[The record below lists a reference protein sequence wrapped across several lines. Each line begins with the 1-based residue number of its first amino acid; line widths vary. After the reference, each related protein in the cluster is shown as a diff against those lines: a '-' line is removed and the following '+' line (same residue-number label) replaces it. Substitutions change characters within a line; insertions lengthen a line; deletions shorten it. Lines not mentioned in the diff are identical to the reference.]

1 MLSII
6 IPVYNVE
13 LYLKECLDSVV
24 RQSLIDKEVIL
35 VNDGSTDSSALIC
48 QEYASKYSFIRY
60 ISQENQGLS
69 AARNTGLRYARGSY
83 ITFIDSDDIYL
94 SNSALEI
101 ALNKLEQYS
110 VDQVVFGVRTFYT
123 SEELLKLVQND
134 SVVEVLNSKEA
145 VRRIFTNQIS
155 ISVWNKIFKRE
166 QFEEIQFPIDM
177 TAEDQIVS
185 YATIQKSRSILVMN
199 EQFYGYRRRN
209 NSITTT
215 LSKRSLDV
223 LKIKKEIFDDA
234 ISHYPE
240 FEKYY
245 LRYFSISI
253 IALKERLSG
262 SAGVEPHLTS
272 IINTEFEKIV
282 VPTLLDTQVTIKQ
295 KLKLVLVKLGCFSN
309 IRSLFR
315 KIV

>member
-24 RQSLIDKEVIL
+24 HQTLLDKEVIL

-94 SNSALEI
+94 SNNALEI
-101 ALNKLEQYS
+101 ALNQLGEYRVDQIVFGVLPFYS
-110 VDQVVFGVRTFYT
+110 VDF
-123 SEELLKLVQND
+123 LKKLVQNHSD
-134 SVVEVLNSKEA
+134 FEVLDCKEA
-145 VRRIFTNQIS
+145 VRRILTNQIS
-155 ISVWNKIFKRE
+155 ISVWNKVFKKE
-166 QFEEIQFPIDM
+166 LFDGVEFPIGM
-177 TAEDQIVS
+177 ESEDQLVS
-185 YATIQKSRSILVMN
+185 FETIQKSQSILIMN
-199 EQFYGYRRRN
+199 EQFYGYRRRQ

-215 LSKRSLDV
+215 LTKKSLDV
-223 LKIKKEIFDDA
+223 LKIKKKIFDDA
-234 ISHYPE
+234 TLQYPE

-245 LRYFSISI
+245 LRYFSVSI
-253 IALKERLSG
+253 IGLKERLSG
-262 SAGVEPHLTS
+262 SVGVEPHIAST
-272 IINTEFEKIV
+272 INAEFEKIV
-282 VPTLLDTQVTIKQ
+282 VPTLFDSQVTIKQ
-295 KLKLVLVKLGCFSN
+295 KLKLVLVKVGCFRY
-309 IRSLFR
+309 IKRLL
-315 KIV
+315 